1 MAASHIPE
9 IPKFLR
15 TPDSP
20 EEPAV
25 VQRHKYIQHVE
36 VMTRNREKDSDAPLA
51 EPVLEG
57 NRLLALSDGIGLE
70 LDTRDLNHQKKENP
84 MPQTRKFPEMARS
97 VVAFWIAY
105 TTDVL
110 ILTLS
115 SLSATYMV
123 LSLGFKMAGKFPLPL
138 GEFFLL
144 LSEQHFFWP
153 FVGLVISLSTIY
165 YVVIPR
171 LFGAPLGWILCNGSK
186 GTSSKGRS
194 R

>member
-1 MAASHIPE
+1 MAVSHIPE
-9 IPKFLR
+9 VPNFLR

-25 VQRHKYIQHVE
+25 AQRRKYIQHVE
-36 VMTRNREKDSDAPLA
+36 VMTKCREKDSDLPPA

-70 LDTRDLNHQKKENP
+70 LDMQTLNHQKKENP
-84 MPQTRKFPEMARS
+84 MPQTRKFSVMARS
-97 VVAFWIAY
+97 SIAFWIAY
-105 TTDVL
+105 ATDILV
-110 ILTLS
+110 LTLS
-115 SLSATYMV
+115 SLSATYLV
-123 LSLGFKMAGKFPLPL
+123 LSFGFRMAGRPSLAL

-165 YVVIPR
+165 YV
-171 LFGAPLGWILCNGSK
+171 
-186 GTSSKGRS
+186 
-194 R
+194 